1 MRLFVALNLPV
12 AERKR
17 IYKASLP
24 FRDRE
29 LPVRWLEPEGY
40 HLTLKFLGEIRQE
53 HVSPISDV
61 LRAVA
66 ADNTRFSVEMGGFGA
81 FPTIRRPRVFWL
93 GAEASP
99 ALRCLKQDVEWRLAE
114 LGFERETRAFHPHV
128 TMGRVDQEQGAGVFR
143 GVDEIAASLLYTNS
157 VAMKSLD
164 LVRSE
169 TRKEGPRY
177 TVLDAFP
184 LRA

>member
-1 MRLFVALNLPV
+1 MRLFVALNLPA

-17 IYKASLP
+17 ILKASLA
-24 FRDRE
+24 FRERE
-29 LPVRWLEPEGY
+29 LPVRWIEADGY

-53 HVSPISDV
+53 HVTPIGEV
-61 LRAVA
+61 LRNVA
-66 ADNTRFSVEMGGFGA
+66 AENGRFSLELGGFGA

-99 ALRCLKQDVEWRLAE
+99 ALRCLKQDVEWRLSE

-128 TMGRVDQEQGAGVFR
+128 TLGRVNEEQGAGVFR

-157 VAMKSLD
+157 IAMKTLD

-169 TRKEGPRY
+169 RVAEGTRY

-184 LRA
+184 LRS